1 MTAAETDEARNELR
15 SAGGSLH
22 QGMKHMDND
31 RLVPLDSLPDFDVAD
46 GYTDIRGFDAFLSDG
61 RQVGRVNQLLVD
73 TGARRVAAITLEGG
87 GMSASGRDV
96 QVPIE
101 DVEIDTPTRRVL
113 IQGADAETLG
123 GRAAAGTAAMAAGAT
138 GVAAT
143 GAAAAD
149 EARRDVGA
157 AEERLTLS
165 EEELRLR
172 KQRVSAGAVEVDK
185 HVETRHVR
193 ESVPVMREE
202 VTVERRP
209 IANPTTNPQARFEGD
224 EIRVPIM
231 EEEVVVEKRA
241 VAKEELVITRG
252 QVQESQTVEAD
263 LRRERAEIH
272 EVGDVRHGGDA
283 GTGLRADGTRLP
295 DNPLQGGRDLDGD
308 GVR

>member
-1 MTAAETDEARNELR
+1 
-15 SAGGSLH
+15 
-22 QGMKHMDND
+22 MDNE
-31 RLVPLDSLPDFDVAD
+31 RLVPLESLPDFDVAD

-61 RQVGRVNQLLVD
+61 RQVGRVNELLVD
-73 TGARRVAAITLEGG
+73 PDARRVAAITLEGG
-87 GMSASGRDV
+87 GMSASGRDM

-113 IQGADAETLG
+113 IQGSDAETLG
-123 GRAAAGTAAMAAGAT
+123 GRAAAGTAAEMVGTAG
-138 GVAAT
+138 AT

-149 EARRDVGA
+149 YARRDVGA
-157 AEERLTLS
+157 GEERITLS
-165 EEELRLR
+165 EEELELR

-185 HVETRHVR
+185 RVETEHVR

-209 IANPTTNPQARFEGD
+209 ITDPTANPQARFEGG

-241 VAKEELVITRG
+241 VAKEELVITKG

-263 LRRERAEIH
+263 LRRERAEIR
-272 EVGDVRHGGDA
+272 EVGDVRTGGDA
-283 GTGLRADGTRLP
+283 GTGLRA